1 MAEENGKKEVKKAE
15 EKKPFMAFLDE
26 NKLEIVT
33 VILLGI
39 TALLTAWASYV
50 GSIHGGNQATN
61 YATSNNLSSD
71 GNAMY
76 NSAVQTLTQD
86 MNVWNTILD
95 YEIEIMYADSINDQ
109 NEVEAYV
116 WKLQWF
122 CMDNLSEDMAAIIGY
137 DQEAFNDGVNDTE
150 DIIAWINDDSGK
162 AITSPFVDEAFTDSY
177 FAETN
182 AKLDEAQAVLEQ
194 GQQDN
199 ANGDKF
205 SLVTVIYSVAL
216 FLLGIVGVFKN
227 QTNKKIVLLVS
238 VVCLI
243 IAVIFMV
250 TIPLPTSGG
259 IFG

>member
-1 MAEENGKKEVKKAE
+1 MAEEKAKKE
-15 EKKPFMAFLDE
+15 EKKTEGKKPFLAFLDD

-71 GNAMY
+71 GNALY
-76 NSAVQTLTQD
+76 NSAVQSLTQD
-86 MNVWNTILD
+86 MDIWNTIQD
-95 YEIEIMYADSINDQ
+95 FEIEIMYADSVNDQ
-109 NEVEAYV
+109 AEVEAYV

-122 CMDNLSEDMAAIIGY
+122 CMDNLSDDMAALIGY
-137 DQEAFNDGVNDTE
+137 DQEGFNDGVSDTE
-150 DIIAWINDDSGK
+150 DILAWIYDENGK
-162 AITSPFVDEAFTDSY
+162 AIVSPFSDPEFVDSY
-177 FAETN
+177 FVDAN

-205 SLVTVIYSVAL
+205 SLVSVIYSVAL

-227 QTNKKIVLLVS
+227 QTNKKVVLVIS
-238 VVCLI
+238 MVCLL
-243 IAVIFMV
+243 IAVIFMI
-250 TIPLPTSGG
+250 TIPLPASGG